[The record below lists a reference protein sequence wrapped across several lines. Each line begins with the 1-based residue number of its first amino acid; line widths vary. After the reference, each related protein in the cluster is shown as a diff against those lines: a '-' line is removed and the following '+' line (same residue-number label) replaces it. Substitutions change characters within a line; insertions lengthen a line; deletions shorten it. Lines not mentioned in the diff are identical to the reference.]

1 MNSYMKIVI
10 IGGVAGGAS
19 AAARLRRLNEQAEI
33 VLLERGAY
41 ISYANCG
48 LPYYVGGAI
57 TDKEELTLQTPESFF
72 NRFRVEVR
80 VLSEAAAIDPAGKTV
95 TVKNLQEGTSYQEP
109 YDVLIL
115 SPGAEPVIPP
125 IPGVKDDRVFTLR
138 TIPDTL
144 KIREFIEEKHPQKA
158 VVVGG
163 GAIGMEMAENLHEAG
178 LQVAVVEL
186 TDHVIAPIDFDMAA
200 DVHSY
205 VRKMG
210 IRLLLNTGVK
220 GISPEADHLSV
231 QAGDEALAADMV
243 LMSVGVRPES
253 SLAKAAGLA
262 LSPKGA
268 ILTDEHMRTSDPHI
282 YAVGDAVQVKN
293 FISGQPAFLPLAGPA
308 NKQGRIAADNICGI
322 PSKFNGSQ
330 GALVLKLFDMT
341 VAATGIN
348 ETALKAANIAYDKVY
363 AFGYS
368 HASYY
373 PGATNQTIKLLF
385 SPADGKVLGA
395 QIVGFEGV
403 DKRCDV
409 INTAIRAGM
418 TVYDLAEL
426 ELCYAPPFSSAKD
439 PVNMA
444 GFMAENLLTG
454 KVKQFHWHDVDNLS
468 KDGSVTILDVRTS
481 SERRRGRIEGTVH
494 IPVDEMRE
502 RLSELDKTKPVYV
515 HCHSGLRS
523 YIACR
528 ILTQNGFDAYNLA
541 GGYRLYASVKSELPD
556 LQEKTLP
563 CGMPEQDKSKA

>member
-1 MNSYMKIVI
+1 MKVVI

-19 AAARLRRLNEQAEI
+19 AAARLRRLNEQADI

-57 TDKEELTLQTPESFF
+57 TDREELTLQTPESFF
-72 NRFRVEVR
+72 ERFRVDVR
-80 VLSEAAAIDPAGKTV
+80 VLSEATAIDTAGKTV
-95 TVKNLQEGTSYQEP
+95 TVKNLKDGTSYQEP
-109 YDVLIL
+109 YDALIL
-115 SPGAEPVIPP
+115 SPGAEPVVPP
-125 IPGVKDDRVFTLR
+125 IPGVKDPRVFTLR

-144 KIREFIEEKHPQKA
+144 RIREYIEEKHPKRA

-178 LQVAVVEL
+178 LEVTVVEL
-186 TDHVIAPIDFDMAA
+186 CDHVIAPLDFDMAA
-200 DVHSY
+200 EVHGY
-205 VRKMG
+205 IREKG
-210 IRLLLNTGVK
+210 IRLKLNTGVK
-220 GISPEADHLSV
+220 AIAPDGDGLTV
-231 QAGDEALAADMV
+231 QAGEESLPADMV
-243 LMSVGVRPES
+243 LLSVGVRPEGG
-253 SLAKAAGLA
+253 LAKAAGLNV
-262 LSPKGA
+262 SSKGA
-268 ILTDEHMRTSDPHI
+268 ILVDDHMCTSDPGI
-282 YAVGDAVQVKN
+282 YAVGDAVLVTH
-293 FISGQPAFLPLAGPA
+293 FVSGQPSFLPLAGPA

-322 PSKFNGSQ
+322 PSTFKGTQ

-341 VAATGIN
+341 VAATGMN
-348 ETALKAANIAYDKVY
+348 EAALKAANIAYDKVY

-368 HASYY
+368 HATYY

-385 SPADGKVLGA
+385 STVDGKVLGA

-418 TVYDLAEL
+418 TVYDLTEL

-439 PVNMA
+439 PVNML

-454 KVKQFHWHDVDNLS
+454 KVKQFHWHDVDCLPR
-468 KDGSVTILDVRTS
+468 DGSVTLLDVRTS
-481 SERRRGRIEGTVH
+481 SERRRGRIEGTVF
-494 IPVDEMRE
+494 IPVDELRE
-502 RLSELDKTKPVYV
+502 RLSELDQTKPVYV

-528 ILTQNGFDAYNLA
+528 ILSQNGFDAYNLA
-541 GGYRLYASVKSELPD
+541 GGYRLYAIVKEELAPGNHMG
-556 LQEKTLP
+556 E
-563 CGMPEQDKSKA
+563 

>member
-1 MNSYMKIVI
+1 MKIVI

-19 AAARLRRLNEQAEI
+19 AAARLRRLDEQADI

-57 TDKEELTLQTPESFF
+57 TDQEELTLQTPESFF
-72 NRFRVEVR
+72 ERFRVDVR
-80 VLSEAAAIDPAGKTV
+80 VLSEAVAIDPTMKAV
-95 TVKNLQEGTSYQEP
+95 TVKNLSDNTLYQES
-109 YDVLIL
+109 YDALIL

-125 IPGVKDDRVFTLR
+125 ISGVKDDRVFTLR

-144 KIREFIEEKHPQKA
+144 RIKEFIEDKQPKRA

-178 LQVAVVEL
+178 LDVTVVEL
-186 TDHVIAPIDFDMAA
+186 MDHVIAPLDFDMAA
-200 DVHSY
+200 DVHAY
-205 VRKMG
+205 VRKKG
-210 IRLLLNTGVK
+210 ICLLLNTGVK
-220 GISPEADHLSV
+220 AIVPGEDGLTV
-231 QAGDEALAADMV
+231 QAGEESLPADMV
-243 LMSVGVRPES
+243 LLSVGVRPES
-253 SLAKAAGLA
+253 GLAKAAGLDV
-262 LSPKGA
+262 SPKGA
-268 ILTDEHMRTSDPHI
+268 ILVDEHMRTSDPCI
-282 YAVGDAVQVKN
+282 YAVGDAVQVKH
-293 FISGQPAFLPLAGPA
+293 FVSGQPAFLPLAGPA

-322 PSKFNGSQ
+322 PSTFKGSQ
-330 GALVLKLFDMT
+330 GALVLKLFEMT
-341 VAATGIN
+341 VAATGMN
-348 ETALKAANIAYDKVY
+348 ETALKAANTAYDKVY

-368 HASYY
+368 HATYY
-373 PGATNQTIKLLF
+373 PGATNQTIKILF
-385 SPADGKVLGA
+385 SPEGGKVLGA

-454 KVKQFHWHDVDNLS
+454 KVKQFHWHDMDALP

-481 SERRRGRIEGTVH
+481 SERRRGKIGGTVF
-494 IPVDEMRE
+494 IPVDELRE
-502 RLSELDKTKPVYV
+502 RLSELDKKKPVYV

-528 ILTQNGFDAYNLA
+528 ILAQNGFDAYNLA
-541 GGYRLYASVKSELPD
+541 GGYRLYAIVKEESFN
-556 LQEKTLP
+556 LQEKTFP
-563 CGMPEQDKSKA
+563 CGMPVENKQKN

>member
-1 MNSYMKIVI
+1 MKIVI

-19 AAARLRRLNEQAEI
+19 AAARLRRLHEQADI
-33 VLLERGAY
+33 VMLERGAY

-57 TDKEELTLQTPESFF
+57 TDREELTLQTPESFHG
-72 NRFRVEVR
+72 RFRVDVR
-80 VLSEAAAIDPAGKTV
+80 VLSEAVAIDPAGKTV
-95 TVKNLQEGTSYQEP
+95 TVKNLQDGSLYQEP
-109 YDVLIL
+109 YDALIL
-115 SPGAEPVIPP
+115 SPGAEPVVPP
-125 IPGVKDDRVFTLR
+125 IPGAKDARVFALR

-144 KIREFIEEKHPQKA
+144 RIRDFIEGKKPRKA

-178 LQVAVVEL
+178 LDVTVVEL
-186 TDHVIAPIDFDMAA
+186 ADHVIAPLDADMAA
-200 DVHSY
+200 DVHGY
-205 VRKMG
+205 ARKKG
-210 IRLLLNTGVK
+210 IRLLLGTAVK
-220 GISPEADHLSV
+220 AIVPQGDGLSV
-231 QAGDEALAADMV
+231 QAGDESLPADMV

-253 SLAKAAGLA
+253 GLARAAGLEV
-262 LSPKGA
+262 SPRGA
-268 ILTDEHMRTSDPHI
+268 IVTDEHMRTSDPCI
-282 YAVGDAVQVKN
+282 YAVGDAVQVTH
-293 FISGQPAFLPLAGPA
+293 FVSGQPAFLPLAGPA

-322 PSKFNGSQ
+322 PSIFKGSQ

-341 VAATGIN
+341 VAATGLN
-348 ETALKAANIAYDKVY
+348 ESALKAADIAYDKVY
-363 AFGYS
+363 AYGNS

-373 PGATNQTIKLLF
+373 PGATSQTIKLLF
-385 SPADGKVLGA
+385 SPKDGRVLGA

-454 KVKQFHWHDVDNLS
+454 KVKQFHWHDVDNLPR
-468 KDGSVTILDVRTS
+468 DGSVTILDVRTS
-481 SERRRGRIEGTVH
+481 SERRRGKIDGSLH
-494 IPVDEMRE
+494 IPVDELRE
-502 RLSELDKTKPVYV
+502 RLSELNKAKPVYV

-541 GGYRLYASVKSELPD
+541 GGYRLYACVKEANAP
-556 LQEKTLP
+556 EKEKSLP
-563 CGMPEQDKSKA
+563 CGAPLQAKA